1 MSTFQF
7 DYELNFTN
15 TFDASIIT
23 NSEIP
28 DKDDIDLQSKL
39 QEEFDK
45 INGILNLHPGV
56 KVLSSFVNHNS
67 TNYKITV
74 SK

>member
-28 DKDDIDLQSKL
+28 DKDDIDLQGKL

-56 KVLSSFVNHNS
+56 KVLSSFVHYNS
-67 TNYKITV
+67 THYKITV